1 VYDVFAH
8 NRVGM
13 LLSDDL
19 LKILVQSVKKV
30 PLSILNLPKSDWH
43 NLSSARRGLSE
54 FTVAKPHS
62 QFDGLKNQG
71 IVLMFPELLNEDCAY
86 AGIMRSKQAVTTLD
100 SRIAISSTVKLQPSS
115 VSDLANLPELDALR
129 RAFILL
135 TSKRG
140 TVNRLSP
147 IVSTALITALWNR
160 EENRSALKFL
170 ARQLGPKTFRDGF
183 ALQQD
188 AVELALKFFG
198 HAMPS
203 PTQAVIPDTFG
214 TSLGSIRLLED
225 NIIEHDAR
233 SIPGMRLIRSDVT
246 GYAEF
251 EGGGDRLRVYTA
263 NKRPLEALFGVDL
276 VYLNLRTKN
285 LVLVQYKM
293 LERAGS
299 DWIFRPDD
307 QLDEEIERMDLFRQ
321 TEAASTTSYRLNPEA
336 FYMRF
341 VKRDGKITSP
351 AITMPIDHF
360 KMIRANPVVGP
371 RGGLQISYEALQ
383 GQYMREAGLVDLV
396 KAGYIGCH
404 CHTTAAFGAL
414 IDAVLQGGN
423 AAVAAIQSKI
433 AE

>member
-1 VYDVFAH
+1 
-8 NRVGM
+8 
-13 LLSDDL
+13 
-19 LKILVQSVKKV
+19 
-30 PLSILNLPKSDWH
+30 
-43 NLSSARRGLSE
+43 
-54 FTVAKPHS
+54 
-62 QFDGLKNQG
+62 
-71 IVLMFPELLNEDCAY
+71 MFPELPNEDCAY

-100 SRIAISSTVKLQPSS
+100 SRIAVSSTVKLQPSS
-115 VSDLANLPELDALR
+115 FSDLADLLELDAIR
-129 RAFILL
+129 RAFTLL
-135 TSKRG
+135 TSKRA
-140 TVNRLSP
+140 TVIRLSP
-147 IVSTALITALWNR
+147 IVSTSLITALWNR
-160 EENRSALKFL
+160 EENQNALKFL

-198 HAMPS
+198 HAMPN

-225 NIIEHDAR
+225 NVVEHDAR
-233 SIPGMRLIRSDVT
+233 SIPGMRLFRSDVT

-276 VYLNLRTKN
+276 VYLNLKIRN

-293 LERAGS
+293 LERAKDD
-299 DWIFRPDD
+299 DWVYSPDD
-307 QLDEEIERMDLFRQ
+307 QLDKEIERMELFRQ
-321 TEAASTTSYRLNPEA
+321 TGSPLANGYRLNPEA

-341 VKRDGKITSP
+341 VKREGKIDSP

-360 KMIRANPVVGP
+360 KKIRANPSVGP
-371 RGGLQISYEALQ
+371 RGGLRISYEALQ

-404 CHTTAAFGAL
+404 CETAAAFEAL
-414 IDAVLQGGN
+414 INEVLQGGN
-423 AAVAAIQSKI
+423 AAVAAIQSR
-433 AE
+433 AD